1 VRYPAYPHGRHTSGH
16 LTCVRHGRRPP
27 AHNQHGHGAGQA
39 ASTPGVCRHAA
50 GLDKLTGRDLPAA
63 QLEISA
69 NRAVAQLKV
78 AIAWPHP
85 LAEVARAVPRT
96 VTEAFSALAG
106 LDVDRVD
113 VEVTHVSVADTNGAP
128 GRVL

>member
-1 VRYPAYPHGRHTSGH
+1 MRYPAYPHGRHTSGH

-27 AHNQHGHGAGQA
+27 AHNQHGHRAGQA
-39 ASTPGVCRHAA
+39 ASTPRSVSPPSRARQ
-50 GLDKLTGRDLPAA
+50 LTGRDRPLRSWRSP
-63 QLEISA
+63 
-69 NRAVAQLKV
+69 RTAVAQLKV

-85 LAEVARAVPRT
+85 LAVARAVQRN
-96 VTEAFSALAG
+96 VTEALSALAG

-113 VEVTHVSVADTNGAP
+113 VEVTHVSVPDTNGAP